1 MGQGRVSAARSVRA
15 RCRALLGLAAG
26 LWAGSSAAQDEPASL
41 TAAPVEL
48 HAFVSQGFILSAK
61 NEYLATSRRGS
72 LEFSEVGLN
81 LTKPLPE
88 NLRLGVQLFA
98 HDLGPFGNFAPQFD
112 WYYLDWRPRDEFG
125 IRVGRLKMPF
135 GLYNELNDIDA
146 ARVPILLPQSIYQA
160 DHREYLFAL
169 AGGELYGDVHLGDAG
184 SLEYRGY
191 GGTLPGQL
199 PSGPQQP
206 GVSVVRAAVPY
217 VYGARLLWSTPLD
230 GLVAG
235 YSGQAVRFD
244 VDYALDPAVRAVL
257 EGATILP
264 PGLVNPLAVKFRVTR
279 WIASLQYVAHDL
291 DFSAEYSRWTGVFY
305 SPAPAL
311 FPRHTVNE
319 RYYAMASY
327 HLSSWFTPGV
337 YYSAYFPNVKDRGGR
352 ESHQKDL
359 AVTTRYDLTD
369 HWLIKLEGH
378 LMFGTAT
385 LDNKQ
390 LNGGVE
396 QKNLAPTWGVLL
408 VKTTAYF

>member
-1 MGQGRVSAARSVRA
+1 M
-15 RCRALLGLAAG
+15 
-26 LWAGSSAAQDEPASL
+26 
-41 TAAPVEL
+41 EL
-48 HAFVSQGFILSAK
+48 HAFVSQGLILSAK
-61 NEYLATSRRGS
+61 NEYLANSKSGS
-72 LEFSEVGLN
+72 LEFSEVGFN

-112 WYYLDWRPRDEFG
+112 WYYLDWRPRDWFG

-169 AGGELYGDVHLGDAG
+169 AGGELYGDVQLGEAG
-184 SLEYRGY
+184 SLEVRAY

-199 PSGPQQP
+199 PGSKP
-206 GVSVVRAAVPY
+206 GLTVTRSAVPY
-217 VYGARLLWSTPLD
+217 VYGARLLWSTPLE

-235 YSGQAVRFD
+235 FSAQAVRFD
-244 VDYALDPAVRAVL
+244 WDVTLDPALVSLL
-257 EGATILP
+257 EPAGLLP
-264 PGLVNPLAVKFRVTR
+264 SGLTYPMLVQLRVPR
-279 WIASLQYVAHDL
+279 WVASLQYAAHDL
-291 DFSAEYSRWTGVFY
+291 DFSAEYSRWTGQFY

-311 FPRHTVNE
+311 FPPHIVNE

-327 HLSSWFTPGV
+327 HLASWFTPGV
-337 YYSAYFPNVKDRGGR
+337 YYSGYFVNVEDRHGR
-352 ESHQKDL
+352 ENYQHDL
-359 AVTTRYDLTD
+359 AVTTRYDLTH
-369 HWLIKLEGH
+369 HWLFKLEGH
-378 LMFGTAT
+378 LMFGTAA

-390 LNGGVE
+390 LNGGAE
-396 QKNLAPTWGVLL
+396 QKTLAPTWGVLL